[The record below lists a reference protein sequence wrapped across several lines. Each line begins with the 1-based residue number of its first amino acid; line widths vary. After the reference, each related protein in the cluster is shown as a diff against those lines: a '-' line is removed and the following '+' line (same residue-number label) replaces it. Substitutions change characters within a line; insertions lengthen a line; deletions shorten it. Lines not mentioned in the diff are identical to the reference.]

1 MTTKHSKRRDQ
12 KHFMPWWAFVIMGCL
27 LVLSL
32 AWTVAT
38 IAGSK
43 SEAES
48 AEESALTLAEEV
60 AMACDR
66 GEVLVGG
73 RNICAQAEEVKE
85 NTNAKPARGP
95 AGQTGAAGKDGKDGK
110 PGAEGD
116 PGKAGEAGQPGK
128 DGQPGTP
135 GKDGQAGAKGDT
147 GPAGKDGTA
156 GTKGDT
162 GPAGPQGAQGP
173 AGPKGDRGDR
183 GVGIKN
189 VKCTA
194 GGDWVFTLTD
204 DTTVRVAGPC
214 RTIQPKPTPTEA
226 GTGAP

>member
-12 KHFMPWWAFVIMGCL
+12 KHFMPWWAFVIMGVL

-32 AWTVAT
+32 AWTVST
-38 IAGSK
+38 IAGTK
-43 SEAES
+43 RDAES
-48 AEESALTLAEEV
+48 AEESAVTLAEEV

-95 AGQTGAAGKDGKDGK
+95 AGQTGADGADGKDGK
-110 PGAEGD
+110 PGAKGD
-116 PGKAGEAGQPGK
+116 PGEAGEPGQPGK
-128 DGQPGTP
+128 DGQPGSS
-135 GKDGQAGAKGDT
+135 GKDGQPGAKGDT

-156 GTKGDT
+156 GAKGDT

-173 AGPKGDRGDR
+173 AGPKGDRG
-183 GVGIKN
+183 VGIKN
-189 VKCTA
+189 VECTA

-204 DTTVRVAGPC
+204 ETTVRVAGPC
-214 RTIQPKPTPTEA
+214 RTIQPEPTEA
-226 GTGAP
+226 GTEAP

>member
-12 KHFMPWWAFVIMGCL
+12 KHFMPWWAFVIMGVL

-32 AWTVAT
+32 AWTVST
-38 IAGSK
+38 IAGTK
-43 SEAES
+43 RDAES
-48 AEESALTLAEEV
+48 AEESAVTLAEEV

-73 RNICAQAEEVKE
+73 RNICAQAEDGKE

-95 AGQTGAAGKDGKDGK
+95 AGQTGADGADGKDGK
-110 PGAEGD
+110 PGAKGD
-116 PGKAGEAGQPGK
+116 PGKAGEPGQPGK
-128 DGQPGTP
+128 DGQPGSS
-135 GKDGQAGAKGDT
+135 GKDGQPGAKGDT

-156 GTKGDT
+156 GAKGDT

-173 AGPKGDRGDR
+173 AGPKGDRG
-183 GVGIKN
+183 VGIKT
-189 VKCTA
+189 VECTA

-204 DTTVRVAGPC
+204 ETTVRVTGPC
-214 RTIQPKPTPTEA
+214 RTNQPEPTEA
-226 GTGAP
+226 GTEAP